1 MFAQVRSV
9 LIVFSFSPNHTRNKQ
24 TTPLG
29 NVDSTIKLMKFR
41 PNIDV
46 SDSPKLKTGS
56 AIEEVL
62 GRHKYVISISEEHYL
77 FYSSST
83 T

>member
-1 MFAQVRSV
+1 MSEQVRNV

-62 GRHKYVISISEEHYL
+62 GRLQICDLY
-77 FYSSST
+77 
-83 T
+83 